1 MVTVAISGFHGTG
14 KTTAAKALAEKF
26 DLRRISAG
34 EVFRR
39 MAGERDMD
47 LAEFSEYVEDNP
59 RIDKRI
65 DRRTVDEAKKEDVL
79 IDARLAGW
87 MAENADIR
95 VLLTAPLEERV
106 RRIADRENRP
116 FDEVMEETL
125 AREESERG
133 RYMELYDIDVDDHSV
148 FDLVIN
154 TGKFNKEEMVRVL
167 EKAIELKAE

>member
-14 KTTAAKALAEKF
+14 KTTAAKALEEKF